1 MPKVPESSKV
11 VKNSNHATCIVPIYQ
26 VTIEGYINY
35 QEDTRCG
42 LIHTDLYQAPEKNP
56 AKCLQDSG
64 KCVLLLLQNRCFK
77 HQTKVHTERLIKRCP
92 SSTFSHAGSV
102 GSAKLDGATPFLFPI
117 TY

>member
-1 MPKVPESSKV
+1 MVQGTTTSRIGSAKVSS
-11 VKNSNHATCIVPIYQ
+11 CLIFQ

-35 QEDTRCG
+35 Q
-42 LIHTDLYQAPEKNP
+42 KNP